1 MKSIL
6 LVCARSN
13 IDTPLRRSLAHLV
26 NSCQVEIVADG
37 YAAFKELSER
47 AFNLVIIDFEIG
59 EIDGLELA
67 ESVSHIDPDV
77 PVILMFNQP
86 HKAMWGQAR
95 ALNAS
100 PILRPF
106 KPLTFLRLVDTLL
119 HYHLE
124 RFRDLSEAL
133 QTVLESL
140 AELPGV
146 TSAFLA
152 AADGRT
158 LLAANPPEPEYLA
171 ALGQLAAAPPSPDAP
186 GQPLL
191 ALNPAEQDHELLVLP
206 VLDNLLLAVLAPLGQ
221 AAPVEL
227 EPKLAQASQAMRLA
241 VSQHSAAHVDD
252 EPDAPAG
259 QLTVIPIRFNRE
271 PAASPPPIE
280 AGLDDVAV
288 NWAILSGNA
297 DTLTRLRDIL
307 SR

>member
-6 LVCARSN
+6 LVCTRSN
-13 IDTPLRRSLAHLV
+13 IDTPLRRSLAHLA

-67 ESVSHIDPDV
+67 ESVSYIDPDV
-77 PVILMFNQP
+77 PVILMLGQL
-86 HKAMWGQAR
+86 HKAMWGEAR
-95 ALNAS
+95 TLNAS

-119 HYHLE
+119 HHHLE

-133 QTVLESL
+133 QTVLASL

-146 TSAFLA
+146 ASAFLA
-152 AADGRT
+152 AADGQT

-171 ALGQLAAAPPSPDAP
+171 ALGQLAAAPPGPDAP

-206 VLDNLLLAVLAPLGQ
+206 VLENLVLAVLASS
-221 AAPVEL
+221 AAANV
-227 EPKLAQASQAMRLA
+227 EPKLAQAIRAMRQA
-241 VSQHSAAHVDD
+241 VGRHSAAQAD
-252 EPDAPAG
+252 DAPDTPAG
-259 QLTVIPIRFNRE
+259 HPTVIPVRLNRE
-271 PAASPPPIE
+271 PAAASPPPVE
-280 AGLDDVAV
+280 AGVDDVAV